1 MNPTLIPG
9 FEDIITHIRQQEQ
22 RIKKL
27 QEENKKLKCEDDTLE
42 DTLASL
48 NFYEEANKELKEKI
62 TCLESDSHNE
72 VSQAEFDDMKDELEE
87 QIKKLKEDLEKAWD
101 QRGDKWRK
109 ARNKKLEEENK
120 KLKEEN
126 DTLFHKADHWK
137 LKYHTLRD
145 QLNLSSEED
154 SDEEPE
160 DEEEK
165 CEECGKCLEGEDKC
179 GEGCPAYDKGWKET
193 HSDSDC
199 EVAGW
204 SPTSSKEPVM
214 KD

>member
-48 NFYEEANKELKEKI
+48 NFYTEQCAELKEKI
-62 TCLESDSHNE
+62 KKLKEKIDE
-72 VSQAEFDDMKDELEE
+72 QYEFSYFKKMKDLQGEN
-87 QIKKLKEDLEKAWD
+87 KKLKEDLEKAWD

>member
-27 QEENKKLKCEDDTLE
+27 QEENKNLKCEDDTLE

-48 NFYEEANKELKEKI
+48 NFYTEQCAELKE
-62 TCLESDSHNE
+62 E
-72 VSQAEFDDMKDELEE
+72 
-87 QIKKLKEDLEKAWD
+87 IKKLKEKIDEQYEFSYFKKMKDL
-101 QRGDKWRK
+101 QG
-109 ARNKKLEEENK
+109 ENK

-126 DTLFHKADHWK
+126 DTLFHKADHWE